1 MGLAVVVADCFARFD
16 GVSPVACD
24 AAVVDVLVVLVVV
37 VVVLLVV
44 FGAVCLRRTT
54 P

>member
-1 MGLAVVVADCFARFD
+1 MAVVVADCFARFD

-24 AAVVDVLVVLVVV
+24 AAVVDVLVVVVV
-37 VVVLLVV
+37 LLVLLLLVV